1 MKILVFN
8 FKVFLFLFFFSTLSY
23 SEDKIVYV
31 DMNFLINSSKAGDS
45 INKQMENLVSKNN
58 QEYEKLEKKLLEE
71 EKSIIKKKNVLDAKK
86 YEEEVSIFRN
96 KINKFKSE
104 RRKKVEIITKKNIDA
119 KNELAQ
125 IITKILAEYSTKN
138 EISLVLNKESII
150 LGKKTID
157 ISENILKLLD
167 NEVKNIKLK

>member
-71 EKSIIKKKNVLDAKK
+71 EKSIIKKKM
-86 YEEEVSIFRN
+86 S
-96 KINKFKSE
+96 
-104 RRKKVEIITKKNIDA
+104 
-119 KNELAQ
+119 
-125 IITKILAEYSTKN
+125 
-138 EISLVLNKESII
+138 
-150 LGKKTID
+150 
-157 ISENILKLLD
+157 
-167 NEVKNIKLK
+167 